1 MLNKIFYSHGKLLLT
16 AEYLIL
22 DGAKGLALP
31 TKYGQDLT
39 LEKIIGNQLI
49 WESFDENSIVWFKG
63 QINLPELN
71 SDINNETTK
80 TLLNLLK
87 EAKKLNNDF
96 LNDHVGFR
104 IKTKLTFPRNWGL
117 GTSSTLINNIAKW
130 AQVDAFDLLKNSFG
144 GSGYDVAC
152 AQNSSPILY
161 RVKNKNPSIETVNFN
176 PDFKEQLYF
185 VHLNKKQNSKEG
197 IRKYRELKK
206 NSLRMTDEI
215 SHLTMLLLNCTQ
227 ISDFNNLLAEH
238 EKIIA
243 SIIQQNPIQD
253 QLFSDYF
260 GQIKSLGAWGGD
272 FVLATGNKDTPRY
285 FKNKGFDTVISYLDM
300 IL

>member
-1 MLNKIFYSHGKLLLT
+1 MLDKTFYSHGKLLLT

-39 LEKIIGNQLI
+39 LEKIIDNQLI
-49 WESFDENSIVWFKG
+49 WESFDENNIVWFKS

-80 TLLNLLK
+80 TLLNILK

-152 AQNSSPILY
+152 AQNSSPIIY
-161 RVKNKNPSIETVNFN
+161 RVKNKNPFIETVNFN

-227 ISDFNNLLAEH
+227 ISDFNHLLAEH

-243 SIIQQNPIQD
+243 SIIQLNPIQD